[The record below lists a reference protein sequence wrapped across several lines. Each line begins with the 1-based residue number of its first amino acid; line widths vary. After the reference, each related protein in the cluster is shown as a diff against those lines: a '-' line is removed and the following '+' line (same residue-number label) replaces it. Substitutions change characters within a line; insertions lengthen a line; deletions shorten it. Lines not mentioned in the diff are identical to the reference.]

1 MECTLH
7 LECTWSGV
15 GVYFYWWVIWLSPW
29 SGILVYTYDIQSV
42 VGVYTP
48 VEVVT
53 EWLWSV
59 HSKLECTLRQGKG
72 QVYLVLSF
80 HRPQNDGDV

>member
-1 MECTLH
+1 M
-7 LECTWSGV
+7 
-15 GVYFYWWVIWLSPW
+15 
-29 SGILVYTYDIQSV
+29 YTYDIRSV

-48 VEVVT
+48 VGVVT

-72 QVYLVLSF
+72 EVNLSATALSSSQ
-80 HRPQNDGDV
+80 HRGWDHRSITVVETV